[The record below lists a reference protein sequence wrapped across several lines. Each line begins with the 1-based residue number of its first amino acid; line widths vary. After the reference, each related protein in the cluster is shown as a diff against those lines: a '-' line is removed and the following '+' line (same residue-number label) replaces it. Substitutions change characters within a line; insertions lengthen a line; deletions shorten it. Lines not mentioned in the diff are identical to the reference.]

1 MGELWSHTTN
11 KIYDFGQSSSDNGGY
26 KASQELRWQDIPKI
40 IKSIS
45 VFSHLTDEE
54 ATELVKCM
62 RYRTYKYNETIIQ
75 QGDDGD
81 EFYLICRGLVKVL
94 IADIYNNGKYKQVAT
109 LKTGDTFGETSLITS
124 QPRNATIECAQD
136 TKVLYCDKYTFLA
149 VTNKYKQNKMGLR
162 QNNYNQNNNN
172 NNAPDIALMNDEGK
186 DEEKGGNDDNN
197 VTADPELVQRLN
209 EYGLNRWTA
218 PLINKLGVECLRDLK
233 YCSTQDFQS
242 IGCKIVQI
250 KKLREIIAKYV
261 DNNSGQSHANN
272 AGDGHGHGHHRRHT
286 SFI

>member
-1 MGELWSHTTN
+1 MGVLWSHTTN
-11 KIYDFGQSSSDNGGY
+11 KVYDFGQSQSENGGY
-26 KASQELRWQDIPKI
+26 KPSQELRAQDIPQI

-45 VFSHLTDEE
+45 VFSHLTDQET
-54 ATELVKCM
+54 AELIKCM

-94 IADIYNNGKYKQVAT
+94 IADIYNNGRYKQVAT
-109 LKTGDTFGETSLITS
+109 LKTGDTFGETSLITN

-149 VTNKYKQNKMGLR
+149 VTNKYKHGKIGLR
-162 QNNYNQNNNN
+162 QNSN

-186 DEEKGGNDDNN
+186 DEEKRGDINN
-197 VTADPELVQRLN
+197 NNNNIVADPELVQRLS
-209 EYGLNRWTA
+209 EYGLKHWTA
-218 PLINKLGVECLRDLK
+218 PLIDKLGVECLNDLK
-233 YCSTQDFQS
+233 YCSREDLQS
-242 IGCKIVQI
+242 IGCKVVQI
-250 KKLREIIAKYV
+250 KKFQEIISKYV
-261 DNNSGQSHANN
+261 DNNNHQNNVNVNN
-272 AGDGHGHGHHRRHT
+272 AMDGHHRRHT